1 PISRTSQCSPHG
13 YAPDPKSASSQPCWE
28 ASTSSQRW
36 CFPKASTT
44 ADSSAKSPR
53 AHRPLQKASSSLTPS
68 HQDRIGHPHEN
79 QPTPHGWPPVE
90 TEPAPHID
98 LTDSE
103 AKVLGMLMH
112 DGRTA
117 LSTLASAIGKSEN
130 TAARTIEQLRRSG
143 VLDFRILV
151 EPVRYGFAT
160 EFFLWLEV

>member
-1 PISRTSQCSPHG
+1 LISD
-13 YAPDPKSASSQPCWE
+13 ASASG
-28 ASTSSQRW
+28 
-36 CFPKASTT
+36 
-44 ADSSAKSPR
+44 
-53 AHRPLQKASSSLTPS
+53 
-68 HQDRIGHPHEN
+68 QDRAPARDSTD
-79 QPTPHGWPPVE
+79 PTRLAAVE
-90 TEPAPHID
+90 TEPAPRID

-103 AKVLGMLMH
+103 EKVLGMLMH

-160 EFFLWLEV
+160 EFFLWLEVEPCFLLDTATTLAEHPATKYLTATTGRSNL